1 MADKPASERTEQPT
15 QKRLEKARE
24 KGQVPHSQELDSLVS
39 IIVLVTATF
48 FLAGAFNKWCIKEI
62 IDGVS
67 CDTQMFANSDAFASY
82 TNGKIIGTTIIML
95 PFLASL
101 TIASIV
107 ATFLVG
113 GMTFS
118 FDAIE
123 FKLDAINPA
132 TGMSNL
138 VNMKSMVNFLLSIAK
153 LTFIGMIVWWYL
165 RSRMGEFMLLRW
177 AWSAEMMAAIS
188 QLIFGLL
195 LRMCVGL
202 LIIGLLD
209 VFYQKWKYI
218 DDMKMTKQEV
228 KQEQKETEGSPEV
241 KSRIRRIQI
250 ETARKRMLREVP
262 KATVVLVN
270 PTHVA
275 VALKYDSK
283 KMQAPV
289 LLAKGADH
297 MAEQIREVARAYGVP
312 IISRPQLARN
322 IYANVKPGKAIPELL
337 YVAVAEVL
345 AVVYRMKKQR
355 R

>member
-1 MADKPASERTEQPT
+1 MADKPAAERTEQPT

-24 KGQVPHSQELDSLVS
+24 KGQVPHSQEIDSFAS
-39 IIVLVTATF
+39 IIVLVVATF

-67 CDTQMFANSDAFASY
+67 CNTQMFANSDAFASY
-82 TNGKIIGTTIIML
+82 TNRKIISVIGVML

-101 TIASIV
+101 AIASVV
-107 ATFLVG
+107 ANFLIG
-113 GMTFS
+113 GMTFT

-132 TGMSNL
+132 SGLSNL
-138 VNMKSMVNFLLSIAK
+138 VNTKSMVNFLLSIAK
-153 LTFIGMIVWWYL
+153 LTFIGLIVWWYL
-165 RSRMGEFMLLRW
+165 RSRMNEFMLLRW
-177 AWSAEMMAAIS
+177 VWSAEMMAAIAK
-188 QLIFGLL
+188 LIFGLL
-195 LRMCVGL
+195 IRMCVGL
-202 LIIGLLD
+202 LIIGLID
-209 VFYQKWKYI
+209 MFYQKWKYI

-228 KQEQKETEGSPEV
+228 KQEQKETEGAPEV
-241 KSRIRRIQI
+241 KVRIRRIQI
-250 ETARKRMLREVP
+250 EAARKRMLRDVP

-297 MAEQIREVARAYGVP
+297 MAEQIREIARAYGVP
-312 IISRPQLARN
+312 IISRPELART